1 MPASTSSFSSV
12 PAPPMRWDGWGD
24 PHRETVLSDAML
36 GLIRDALGV
45 AGEPRPRHTP
55 DDVDVPDSRL
65 TDEDIARLA
74 GIVGDEHVS
83 RAPVDRLLRAAGRST
98 PDLLRRRATVQS
110 APDAVVVP
118 GTSDEVAAVLA
129 WCADAD
135 VAVVTYGGGTAV
147 TGGLA
152 PLDGGHRA
160 VISLDVRRFDGLV
173 DLDEVSR
180 IATLGAGVT
189 GPHAEE
195 LLAGHGLSLGH
206 FPQSFRYATVGGFA
220 VTRSSGQAS
229 AGYGRFD
236 EMVVGLTLVT
246 PSGILRLGPVERS
259 AAGPD
264 LRQLVLGSEGTFGVV
279 TEVSL
284 RVHPVPDA
292 VVAQAW
298 RLPDFASGA
307 AAVRTVARSDARP
320 TVLRMSDE
328 AETAVNLASP
338 DSIGADGAP
347 AGCLLITRFEG
358 TDRDCADR
366 RARVADLLTAAGA
379 TDLGPDPAQAW
390 AHGRFDAPYLR
401 DALLAIGV
409 GCETLET
416 ATTWSGVEALRTAV
430 SDALTTTLGADDGPF
445 EASPALVLCHISHTY
460 ATAASLYFTVVY
472 RLDERDPIGQW
483 GVAKEAASRAIVDHR
498 GTITHHHAIG
508 TDHRAHLA
516 AEIGDLGVEVLRSV
530 KATLD
535 PTGVMN
541 PGKLIP

>member
-1 MPASTSSFSSV
+1 MIASPSSFSSV

-24 PHRETVLSDAML
+24 PDRATVLSDAML

-45 AGEPRPRHTP
+45 GGEPRPRLAP
-55 DDVDVPDSRL
+55 DDVTVPDPLL
-65 TDEDIARLA
+65 TEDDVRQLA
-74 GIVGDEHVS
+74 DIVGTDHVS
-83 RAPVDRLLRAAGRST
+83 TAPVDRLLRAAGRST
-98 PDLLRRRATVQS
+98 PDLLRRRATAQA
-110 APDAVVVP
+110 APDGVVVP
-118 GTSDEVAAVLA
+118 GSTDEVAAVLA
-129 WCADAD
+129 WCTESD

-152 PLDGGHRA
+152 PLAGDHRA
-160 VISLDVRRFDGLV
+160 VISLDMRRFDGLV
-173 DLDEVSR
+173 GLDGVSR

-189 GPHAEE
+189 GPRAEE
-195 LLAGHGLSLGH
+195 LLGEHGLSLGH
-206 FPQSFRYATVGGFA
+206 FPQSFRFATVGGFA

-236 EMVVGLTLVT
+236 EMVVGLTLAT
-246 PSGILRLGPVERS
+246 PRGVLRLGPVERS

-284 RVHPVPDA
+284 RVHPVPEA

-298 RLPDFASGA
+298 RFPDFASGA
-307 AAVRTVARSDARP
+307 AAVRSVARSDARP

-338 DSIGADGAP
+338 DAIGADGAP
-347 AGCLLITRFEG
+347 GGCLVITRFEG
-358 TDRDCADR
+358 RETDCTDR
-366 RARVADLLTAAGA
+366 RARVAALLTEAGGV
-379 TDLGPDPAQAW
+379 DLGVEPADAW

-416 ATTWSGVEALRTAV
+416 ATTWSGVESLRSAV
-430 SDALTTTLGADDGPF
+430 ADALTATLATEDGPF
-445 EASPALVLCHISHTY
+445 TASPALVLCHISHTY

-472 RLDERDPIGQW
+472 RLDEQDPAGQW
-483 GVAKEAASRAIVDHR
+483 ETAKEAASTAIVDHR
-498 GTITHHHAIG
+498 ATITHHHAVG

-516 AEIGDLGVEVLRSV
+516 AEIGDLGVQVLRAV

-535 PTGVMN
+535 PAGVMN

>member
-1 MPASTSSFSSV
+1 MIASPSSFSSV

-24 PHRETVLSDAML
+24 PDRETVLSDAML

-45 AGEPRPRHTP
+45 SGEPRPRRTP
-55 DDVDVPDSRL
+55 DDVTVPDSHL
-65 TDEDIARLA
+65 TDDDVRHLA
-74 GIVGDEHVS
+74 DIVGADNVS
-83 RAPVDRLLRAAGRST
+83 TASVDRLLRAGGRST
-98 PDLLRRRATVQS
+98 LDLLRRRAGEQS
-110 APDAVVVP
+110 APDGVVVP
-118 GTSDEVAAVLA
+118 GSTDEVASVLA

-147 TGGLA
+147 TGGLT
-152 PLDGGHRA
+152 PLAGDHRA
-160 VISLDVRRFDGLV
+160 VISLDMRRFDALV
-173 DLDEVSR
+173 DLDAVSR

-189 GPHAEE
+189 GPRAEE
-195 LLAGHGLSLGH
+195 LLGEHGLSLGH
-206 FPQSFRYATVGGFA
+206 FPQSFRFATVGGFA

-246 PSGILRLGPVERS
+246 PRGVLRLGPVERS

-264 LRQLVLGSEGTFGVV
+264 LRQLVLGSEGTVGVV

-284 RVHPVPDA
+284 RVHPVPEA

-298 RLPDFASGA
+298 RLPDFATGA
-307 AAVRTVARSDARP
+307 AAVRDVARSDARP
-320 TVLRMSDE
+320 TILRMSDE
-328 AETAVNLASP
+328 TETAVNLASP
-338 DSIGADGAP
+338 DAIGADGAP
-347 AGCLLITRFEG
+347 GGCLVITRFEG
-358 TDRDCADR
+358 READCADR
-366 RARVADLLTAAGA
+366 RARVAALLTDAGA
-379 TDLGPDPAQAW
+379 TDLGSEPADAW

-416 ATTWSGVEALRTAV
+416 ATTWAGVESLRSAV
-430 SDALTTTLGADDGPF
+430 ADALTAALAAEGGPF
-445 EASPALVLCHISHTY
+445 TASPALVLCHISHTY

-472 RLDERDPIGQW
+472 RLDERDPLGQW
-483 GVAKEAASRAIVDHR
+483 EAAKKAASTAIVDHR
-498 GTITHHHAIG
+498 ATITHHHAVG

-516 AEIGDLGVEVLRSV
+516 SEIGDLGVQVLRAV

-535 PTGVMN
+535 PAGVMN

>member
-1 MPASTSSFSSV
+1 MIASSSSFSSV

-24 PHRETVLSDAML
+24 PDRATVLSDAML

-45 AGEPRPRHTP
+45 GGEPRPRRTP
-55 DDVDVPDSRL
+55 DEVTVPDPLL
-65 TDEDIARLA
+65 TEDDVRQLA
-74 GIVGDEHVS
+74 DIVGTDHVS
-83 RAPVDRLLRAAGRST
+83 TAPVDRLLRAAGRST
-98 PDLLRRRATVQS
+98 PDLLRRRATAQA
-110 APDAVVVP
+110 APDGVVVP
-118 GTSDEVAAVLA
+118 GSTDEVAAVLA
-129 WCADAD
+129 WCTESD

-152 PLDGGHRA
+152 PMAGDHRA
-160 VISLDVRRFDGLV
+160 VISLDMRRFDGLV
-173 DLDEVSR
+173 DLDEMSR

-189 GPHAEE
+189 GPRAEE
-195 LLAGHGLSLGH
+195 LLGEHGLSLGH
-206 FPQSFRYATVGGFA
+206 FPQSFRFATVGGFA

-236 EMVVGLTLVT
+236 EMVVGLTLAT
-246 PSGILRLGPVERS
+246 PRGVLRLGPVERS

-284 RVHPVPDA
+284 RVHPVPEA

-298 RLPDFASGA
+298 RFPDFASGA

-328 AETAVNLASP
+328 AETAMNLASP
-338 DSIGADGAP
+338 DAIGADGVP
-347 AGCLLITRFEG
+347 GGCLVITRFEG
-358 TDRDCADR
+358 RATDCADR
-366 RARVADLLTAAGA
+366 RARVAALLTEAGGV
-379 TDLGPDPAQAW
+379 DLGAEPADAW

-416 ATTWSGVEALRTAV
+416 ATTWSGVESLRSAV
-430 SDALTTTLGADDGPF
+430 ADALTSTLAAEDGPF
-445 EASPALVLCHISHTY
+445 TESPALVLCHISHTY

-472 RLDERDPIGQW
+472 RLDEQDPVGQW
-483 GVAKEAASRAIVDHR
+483 ETAKEAASTAIVDNR
-498 GTITHHHAIG
+498 ATITHHHAIG

-516 AEIGDLGVEVLRSV
+516 SEIGDLGVQVLRAV

-535 PTGVMN
+535 PAGVMN